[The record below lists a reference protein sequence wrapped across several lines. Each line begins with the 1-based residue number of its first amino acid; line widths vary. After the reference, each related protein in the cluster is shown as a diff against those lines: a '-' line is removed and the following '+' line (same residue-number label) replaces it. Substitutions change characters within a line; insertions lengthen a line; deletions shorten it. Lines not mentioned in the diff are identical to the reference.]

1 MISGGFLWN
10 KSSHIVSATV
20 SWGVCIIILATWKLR
35 TLHKFTL
42 LSKKGYSDL
51 VRFTFTLQ
59 FPCFFCTLVYLKL
72 WSPPG
77 VEIFHSVGVGFK
89 TGFWAQKRME
99 KTKAGLGSVLSLD
112 LVRAVCMFEREN
124 PDLIKKTRNT
134 DMWHL
139 PADPSS
145 PRELQNELTENL
157 DLYKP
162 TGEAHLYL
170 NFPKT

>member
-1 MISGGFLWN
+1 
-10 KSSHIVSATV
+10 
-20 SWGVCIIILATWKLR
+20 
-35 TLHKFTL
+35 
-42 LSKKGYSDL
+42 
-51 VRFTFTLQ
+51 
-59 FPCFFCTLVYLKL
+59 
-72 WSPPG
+72 
-77 VEIFHSVGVGFK
+77 
-89 TGFWAQKRME
+89 ME